1 MGEKG
6 RREDDSDNEEEEGL
20 VGGITSKERAY
31 VILCSIS

>member
-6 RREDDSDNEEEEGL
+6 RREDDSDNEEEGL

-31 VILCSIS
+31 VIPCSIS